1 MMKTASYKIAP
12 SCAYEYFDTNS
23 TNARVVCAIP
33 GSEAIV
39 LGGSGTLIWEILT
52 QDFQT
57 ESDLVNEIANRAE
70 VPPEFISEDVR
81 ATLRRLSES
90 GLVEMI

>member
-1 MMKTASYKIAP
+1 MMKTASYKIAR

-33 GSEAIV
+33 GSKAIV
-39 LGGSGTLIWEILT
+39 LSGSGPLIWEILT

-70 VPPEFISEDVR
+70 VPPELISEDVR

-90 GLVEMI
+90 GLVETI